1 MKKLFVTLF
10 VATVSF
16 LAANAQENLSTP
28 YWFVGAKG
36 GVSMP
41 LEHDLSKIL
50 YTMPNAS
57 LSVGKMFNPQIGA
70 RINVT
75 RDFKSDEQKNM
86 YTAEPTSCRE
96 DFTVDVDALL
106 NLSTLFGKKD
116 YYPFNVYMIAGL
128 GWDHLGGGLMAEY
141 NIAKNISVA
150 AETTLN
156 SHKVWRAG
164 LGLNFKFGAAKKK
177 VKPAPVVVA
186 PEPVYAT
193 RIDTVWY
200 NDTEYKTKAVTGDFT
215 CNDHFAL
222 AKTEPINESV
232 IAKVADFYKTY
243 KNVKVEVT
251 GYADKGTGNPTINMT
266 LSQKRAETVAEALK
280 AAGVPAEVMTV
291 DWKGDTV
298 QPFEENDENRAVI
311 IKVSGETEEKYPV
324 TVKKFR
330 TEEVR
335 YEVK

>member
-1 MKKLFVTLF
+1 MKKIFVTLL
-10 VATVSF
+10 VATLSIV
-16 LAANAQENLSTP
+16 AANAQEHLSTP
-28 YWFVGAKG
+28 YWFIGAKG

-41 LEHDLSKIL
+41 LESDLSKII

-57 LSVGKMFNPQIGA
+57 LSVGRMLAPEIGA
-70 RINVT
+70 RLNVT
-75 RDFKSDEQKNM
+75 RDFKNDENKA
-86 YTAEPTSCRE
+86 TFTPEPTSCKE
-96 DFTVDVDALL
+96 DFTVDVDALF
-106 NLSTLFGKKD
+106 NLSTIFGKKD

-128 GWDHLGGGLMAEY
+128 GYDHLGGGFMADY
-141 NIAKNISVA
+141 NIAKHLSVT

-164 LGLNFKFGAAKKK
+164 LGLTYKFGGKAKA
-177 VKPAPVVVA
+177 KPAPVVA
-186 PEPVYAT
+186 TPEPVYAT

-200 NDTEYKTKAVTGDFT
+200 DDTEYKTKAVTGDFT
-215 CNDHFAL
+215 CNDHFAI
-222 AKTEPINESV
+222 AKTEPVDESV
-232 IAKVADFYKTY
+232 ISKVADFYKKY
-243 KNVKVEVT
+243 KNVKVELT

-266 LSQKRAETVAEALK
+266 LSQKRAETVAAALE
-280 AAGVPAEVMTV
+280 AAGVPAEAMTV
-291 DWKGDTV
+291 AWKGDTV

-330 TEEVR
+330 TKEVR

>member
-1 MKKLFVTLF
+1 
-10 VATVSF
+10 
-16 LAANAQENLSTP
+16 
-28 YWFVGAKG
+28 
-36 GVSMP
+36 MP
-41 LEHDLSKIL
+41 MESDLTKVI
-50 YTMPNAS
+50 YKMPNAS
-57 LSVGKMFNPQIGA
+57 LSIGKMLAPEIGA
-70 RINVT
+70 RLNVT
-75 RDFKSDEQKNM
+75 RDFKNDEQKV
-86 YTAEPTSCRE
+86 TATPEPTFCKE
-96 DFTVDVDALL
+96 DFTIDLDALF
-106 NLSTLFGKKD
+106 NLSTIFGKKD

-128 GWDHLGGGLMAEY
+128 GYDHLGGGFMADY
-141 NIAKNISVA
+141 NVAKNLSVT

-164 LGLNFKFGAAKKK
+164 LGLTFKFGGKKEK
-177 VKPAPVVVA
+177 VAPVVV

-200 NDTEYKTKAVTGDFT
+200 DDTEYKTKAVTGDFT
-215 CNDHFAL
+215 CNDHFAI

-232 IAKVADFYKTY
+232 IAKVSDFYKTY

-266 LSQKRAETVAEALK
+266 LSQKRAETVAAALE
-280 AAGVPAEVMTV
+280 AAGVPAEAMTV
-291 DWKGDTV
+291 AWKGDTV

>member
-1 MKKLFVTLF
+1 MKKILVTF
-10 VATVSF
+10 IVATLSF

-57 LSVGKMFNPQIGA
+57 LSVGKMFTPQIGA
-70 RINVT
+70 RLNVT
-75 RDFKSDEQKNM
+75 RDFKSDEQKDM
-86 YTAEPTSCRE
+86 YTAEPTSCKK
-96 DFTVDVDALL
+96 DFTVDVDALF
-106 NLSTLFGKKD
+106 NLSTIFGKKD

-128 GWDHLGGGLMAEY
+128 GWDHLGGGFMAEY
-141 NIAKNISVA
+141 NVSRHVSVA

-164 LGLNFKFGAAKKK
+164 LGLNFKFGGKAKKE
-177 VKPAPVVVA
+177 VKAAPVVV

-200 NDTEYKTKAVTGDFT
+200 DDTEYKTKAVTGDFT

-222 AKTEPINESV
+222 AKTEPISESV
-232 IAKVADFYKTY
+232 ISKVADFYKTY
-243 KNVKVEVT
+243 KNVKVELT

-266 LSQKRAETVAEALK
+266 LSQKRAEAVAEALK
-280 AAGVPAEVMTV
+280 AAGVPAECMTV
-291 DWKGDTV
+291 AWKGDTV